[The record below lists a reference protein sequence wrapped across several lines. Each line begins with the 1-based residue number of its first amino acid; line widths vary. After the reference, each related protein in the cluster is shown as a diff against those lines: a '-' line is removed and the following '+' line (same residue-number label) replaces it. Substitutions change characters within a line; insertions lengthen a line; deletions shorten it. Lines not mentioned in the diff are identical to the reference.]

1 MPIDPQFGVDHYNRA
16 KVLNESQTLVAN
28 ILTLLFGRPG
38 FYPSLPHIGM
48 NIQQYFYMFED
59 DFDINFVKAQLASQC
74 KDFIDVISNGE
85 FDIIKSHYNDQP
97 FLIFVIPTIITHAET
112 NLFLGIIY
120 NNGEYRF
127 NFQFDEVQYI

>member
-1 MPIDPQFGVDHYNRA
+1 MPVDPQFGVDHYNRA

-38 FYPSLPHIGM
+38 FYPSSPHLGM

-59 DFDINFVKAQLASQC
+59 DFDITYVKSQLATQC
-74 KDFIDVISNGE
+74 RDFIDCISNGE

-97 FLIFVIPTIITHAET
+97 LLIFVIPTIITYAET
-112 NLFLGIIY
+112 NLFLGITY
-120 NNGEYRF
+120 SKGEYRF
-127 NFQFDEVQYI
+127 NFKFDDIQYI